1 ISRSKLL
8 LLWGGFLNRFYWSKQ
23 ERMMSFKR
31 KIILILLGVGI
42 LPALLIS
49 ALLTWVSSQSLS
61 ESVFDHLS
69 SIRSAKAAT
78 VTNYLNTLSYE
89 VEILAQSPDV
99 KQALNAFDSAFYNV
113 PTDIS
118 SSQKQS
124 LQRYYE
130 AEFLPRWKEQKT
142 DANTQDVARLLSG
155 LTPQAQYLQ
164 YQYISNSSHPV
175 GGKDNLLSDSGN
187 TAYSSEH
194 KRIHPYM
201 RTIQQRFGFYDL
213 FMVDMKGSV
222 VYTVFK
228 ELDFATNLKNGPYAN
243 SGLADAYNKALNLGP
258 EQVNVTDF
266 SLYVP
271 SYDAP
276 AGFISSP
283 VYENGQKIGVM
294 IAQFPIDELNA
305 VMGERDGLGETG
317 ETYLVGKDGLM
328 RSDSYL
334 DPQNHSVLASFTH
347 KETGRVN
354 TEAVLSAQAN
364 ETGTR
369 IITDYNGNPVLSAFA
384 PLSFAGLG
392 WSILAEMDE
401 AEAMSSRNHMII
413 ISVTLVFIAAVL
425 GIAIALFVARMVL
438 RPLGAEPNTMKDIAD
453 RIANGDL
460 TIKFTE
466 TNDNSVYRSMSLMSA
481 SLKGLVLQ
489 IRDSAQHQAGTA
501 HELAIISEQTSGAI
515 REQHANT
522 TQIAAA
528 TSQMSSTSGEVS
540 QTIQGV
546 ANATREAK
554 QKVTEGVDIAETASQ
569 SLQAVAIELEKSGE
583 QVDVLAQQVLSIS
596 SVLESIQ
603 GISDQT
609 NLLALNAAIEAARAG
624 ESGRGFA
631 VVADEVRTLA
641 QSTQQETKQISNII
655 NQLQTGAKQ
664 AQLLVRNGIDASR
677 QVSVQTTDT
686 AVKLREAMSMVDY
699 VDEMTLQIAS
709 AAEQQSSVSNEI
721 SVNVE
726 TLSSSSSQIEQ
737 TVDEIS
743 RSSEEVSRLSGDL
756 NVLVD
761 KFKVA

>member
-1 ISRSKLL
+1 
-8 LLWGGFLNRFYWSKQ
+8 
-23 ERMMSFKR
+23 MSFKR
-31 KIILILLGVGI
+31 KIVLILLGVGI
-42 LPALLIS
+42 LPALIMS
-49 ALLTWVSSQSLS
+49 AVLTWVSSQSLS
-61 ESVFDHLS
+61 QSVFDHLS

-99 KQALNAFDSAFYNV
+99 KQALKAFDSAFYNV
-113 PTDIS
+113 PTEIS

-164 YQYISNSSHPV
+164 YQYISNSNHPV
-175 GGKDNLLSDSGN
+175 GGKDNLLEDSGN

-392 WSILAEMDE
+392 WSILAEIDE
-401 AEAMSSRNHMII
+401 AEAMASRNDMVMISAI
-413 ISVTLVFIAAVL
+413 LVAIGAVL
-425 GIAIALFVARMVL
+425 GIVIALWVARMVL
-438 RPLGAEPNTMKDIAD
+438 RPLGAEPNTMRDIAD

-460 TIKFTE
+460 TVEFAAN
-466 TNDNSVYRSMSLMSA
+466 NDNSVYRSMALMNTSLR
-481 SLKGLVLQ
+481 SLVQQ
-489 IRDSAQHQAGTA
+489 IRASALHQSETA
-501 HELAIISEQTSGAI
+501 HELAVISEQTSGAI

-540 QTIQGV
+540 QTIQSV
-546 ANATREAK
+546 AGATREAK
-554 QKVTEGVDIAETASQ
+554 VKVTESVSIAEKASQ
-569 SLQAVAIELEKSGE
+569 SLQAVAQELEKSGE
-583 QVDVLAQQVLSIS
+583 QVDILAQQVLSIS

-641 QSTQQETKQISNII
+641 QSTQQETEQISNII
-655 NQLQTGAKQ
+655 NQLQNGAKQ
-664 AQLLVRNGIDASR
+664 AQVLVRNGIDASR
-677 QVSVQTTDT
+677 QVSEQTTDT
-686 AVKLREAMSMVDY
+686 AVRLREAMSKVDY

-721 SVNVE
+721 SVNIV

-743 RSSEEVSRLSGDL
+743 RSSEEVSRLSDDL

>member
-1 ISRSKLL
+1 
-8 LLWGGFLNRFYWSKQ
+8 
-23 ERMMSFKR
+23 MSFKR